1 MAGKHWS
8 YSCAAAGT
16 GCLPQGRDLT
26 RNPNRAR
33 TAQPCT
39 ATPEASLGIE
49 IARDLPGTNICSAR
63 SKFFTRPIADRGF
76 CGYFV
81 TVTIRA

>member
-16 GCLPQGRDLT
+16 GCLPQGPDLPET
-26 RNPNRAR
+26 R

-39 ATPEASLGIE
+39 AAPDASLGIE
-49 IARDLPGTNICSAR
+49 IARDGPGTNICSAR

-76 CGYFV
+76 CAYFV